1 MMKEIKGFTL
11 LELLIA
17 LIIVGIISSIAY
29 PSYQESVREAK
40 RSDAIAVM
48 QKMLASEEK
57 YFIDNR
63 VYADDLK
70 DLGLD
75 ASTYSTDYYDIS
87 ASQCS
92 SLADL
97 SLCVELTALG
107 TGDQQ
112 KDGKIIM
119 NTIGRSVH
127 VDADGNETQL

>member
-1 MMKEIKGFTL
+1 MKKIKGFTL

-17 LIIVGIISSIAY
+17 LIVVGIISSIAY
-29 PSYQESVREAK
+29 PSYQDSVREAK
-40 RSDAIAVM
+40 RSDAIAIM

-70 DLGLD
+70 DLGLN

-87 ASQCS
+87 ASQCTNP
-92 SLADL
+92 ADL

-107 TGDQQ
+107 TGDQE

-127 VDADGNETQL
+127 IDADGVETQL